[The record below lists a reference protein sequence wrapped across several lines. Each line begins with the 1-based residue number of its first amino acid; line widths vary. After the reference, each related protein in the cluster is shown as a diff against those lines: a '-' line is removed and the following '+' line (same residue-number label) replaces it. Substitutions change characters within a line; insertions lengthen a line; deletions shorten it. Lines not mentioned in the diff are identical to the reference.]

1 MSAAVY
7 LDRPLMAST
16 LADSL
21 PAAAEQLSEAPPLPL
36 PCESPDTG
44 ERNGYFLPLRN
55 NTKTTLMA
63 KLGQLV
69 EVYHAAE
76 GNLSDCL
83 LILAST
89 TQNIQDIECRVSET
103 GHFNESHVDRLDHIT
118 QQLKQHWGFREAL
131 AINTSCTSAANAL
144 LYGARLLRRGEY
156 RRVLVLAYETPSDL
170 VMQGFGTLGLNSL
183 SGSYRPFHT
192 ERDGLVLGEA
202 YAATLL
208 SLERSAQSG
217 AVLLGGAS
225 GCDTSSMTATRDDG
239 SHIHAMATRALQEA
253 AVQPAQIQLLK
264 YHGTGTASNDI
275 AEAAASKTIFTDR
288 SPLACCLKP
297 WLGHTLG
304 ACGLTEVL
312 LLMYCIRHGLV
323 LPMLAYA
330 EEAIIS
336 LPSQPVVLS
345 PSATVMANFSGFG
358 GNNASLILQGL
369 SS

>member
-7 LDRPLMAST
+7 LDRPLMTST
-16 LADSL
+16 LGDSL
-21 PAAAEQLSEAPPLPL
+21 PAAAQQLCAAPPVPS

-44 ERNGYFLPLRN
+44 ECNGYFLPLRK

-63 KLGQLV
+63 RLEQLIGS
-69 EVYHAAE
+69 YYAIE
-76 GNLSDCL
+76 GSLSDCL

-89 TQNIQDIECRVSET
+89 TQNIQDIECRVSAA
-103 GHFNESHVDRLDHIT
+103 GHFNESHVDRLDHST
-118 QQLKQHWGFREAL
+118 QQLKQYWGFREAL

-170 VMQGFGTLGLNSL
+170 VMQGFATLGLNSL
-183 SGSYRPFHT
+183 SGSYRPFHI

-202 YAATLL
+202 YAAALL
-208 SLERSAQSG
+208 SLERSAQSC
-217 AVLLGGAS
+217 AVLLAGAS
-225 GCDTSSMTATRDDG
+225 GCDTSSMTSTRDDG

-253 AVQPAQIQLLK
+253 GLAPAQIQLLK

-275 AEAAASKTIFTDR
+275 AEAAASETLFTDS

-312 LLMYCIRHGLV
+312 LLMYCIRHGLA
-323 LPMLAYA
+323 LPVLAYA

-336 LPSQPVVLS
+336 LPRQSVGLS
-345 PSATVMANFSGFG
+345 SSAIVMANFSGFG

-369 SS
+369 AS